1 MFATAAK
8 WSCAVALT
16 LALASSVRADEG
28 DDLFAS
34 ASAQYSARQYDVAS
48 DTFGKYLH
56 EFPGHRSHAKGLF
69 FRGESLV
76 QLGRYAEAYPLFRD
90 LLAEDPTGP
99 YTKQA
104 TFRTAE
110 AAAMSGKLNEAQIY
124 LSQFQSKYPADK
136 LNARV
141 LLYQGSIA
149 MRAGDLSGAER
160 CYRQSIERFG
170 DSPTADECRIA
181 LVHTLQLAKQP
192 DAADEVLHEVAK
204 SDHSPWTE
212 TALLQ
217 LASKE
222 FAAQKPQAA
231 LEYCAEVG
239 TRFPSSPM
247 LPQAKLGYA
256 RALCELKRYDEA
268 QPILTE
274 LASIKDYAADARH
287 WLTIIDSTQRQQ
299 KLAAEEA
306 DRKAKLA
313 TEEADRKAKQAAADV
328 ERQAKLAAAEVERK
342 QKVAA
347 EEEKVKAKLAEVEAE
362 KKRAAEQQ
370 AAQPAPQ
377 VAATTPAP
385 ATKPAVAD
393 APAFKSVIAPL
404 RNPAAKKPEPQ
415 FNETQEMAAQR
426 EDQNRRRSAAIRF
439 EAADTMIRAGDY
451 GRAIAT
457 LQIGDNSGDDP
468 RSLTNRYLLAVALKG
483 VNRAAEAEQ
492 TLDELNTTLAAKLSA
507 AAAGSG
513 KQISAED
520 FLAYRDLNE
529 RLQLARANALLSSE
543 RFADAIEPLQSYV
556 QSATVESKID
566 WAYANL
572 ARCLARTSRFDEARK
587 SLDEFKSRRGQSE
600 LLQPAML
607 EVADAAA
614 SAGQYLVAAQL
625 YRPLSSNGM
634 SAEFAAKSL
643 VGLGWCQFRMGDQA
657 TAAETFGQF
666 IDRFPSDAG
675 APDAALARGQA
686 LEQQEKFEPAL
697 TVYRQSMIRYPKAKA
712 FPQFLAATARLY
724 DQLGQDEK
732 ALPLYERIVREYPNN
747 PDLDATLY
755 GWAWCLRDLGRG
767 KESDK
772 AFRQLYEQLPNSRF
786 WADATF
792 RLAERAV
799 QHGERNVAATYVDQL
814 LSVDCPAPVLQHT
827 LYLQAQIAISD
838 QKWSAAEPLLQRLVE
853 EHPDCALR
861 LPAEFWLAEVSYRG
875 GDFNAAMHRFD
886 ALTPRISQRD
896 ETWMAIVP
904 LRRAQML
911 AEQKQWSTARTI
923 AESIVRDFP
932 QFDQQFEA
940 DYVIG
945 RCFAAEGNFDA
956 ARAAFQ
962 RVVRSSAGSKTE
974 TAATAQY
981 MIGDTYFQQQTYST
995 AFREFM
1001 KVESAY
1007 HFARW
1012 QAAALRHAAMCQE
1025 QMGHPKEAADLVARA
1040 RQSYEEPE
1048 HLAER
1053 LKDSPSPARK

>member
-8 WSCAVALT
+8 WSCAVALA
-16 LALASSVRADEG
+16 LALTSSVRADEG
-28 DDLFAS
+28 EDLVAK
-34 ASAQYSARQYDVAS
+34 ASAQYSAREYEAAS

-56 EFPGHRSHAKGLF
+56 EFPGHRSHAKALF

-76 QLGRYAEAYPLFRD
+76 QLARYADAYPLFRD

-160 CYRQSIERFG
+160 CYRQAIERFG
-170 DSPTADECRIA
+170 DTPTADECRMA
-181 LVHTLQLAKQP
+181 LVHSLQLAKQAE
-192 DAADEVLHEVAK
+192 AADEVLHEVAK
-204 SDHSPWTE
+204 GDRCPWAE

-217 LASKE
+217 LASRE

-231 LEYCAEVG
+231 LEYCSEVA
-239 TRFPSSPM
+239 TRFPGSSM
-247 LPQAKLGYA
+247 MPQAKLGYA

-268 QPILTE
+268 QPILTD
-274 LASIKDYAADARH
+274 LTSIKDLAPDARH
-287 WLTIIDSTQRQQ
+287 WLTIVESAQRQQ
-299 KLAAEEA
+299 TLAAEEA

-313 TEEADRKAKQAAADV
+313 SEEADRKAKQAAVEAD
-328 ERQAKLAAAEVERK
+328 RQAKNAAAEAERK
-342 QKVAA
+342 QKIAA
-347 EEEKVKAKLAEVEAE
+347 EEEKVKAKLAEIEAE
-362 KKRAAEQQ
+362 KKRAAEQ
-370 AAQPAPQ
+370 PAPQ
-377 VAATTPAP
+377 VAATAPTPA
-385 ATKPAVAD
+385 TNRAVAD
-393 APAFKSVIAPL
+393 GSPLKSVVAPL

-415 FNETQEMAAQR
+415 FNETQEMAAER
-426 EDQNRRRSAAIRF
+426 EDQNRRRSAAIRY
-439 EAADTMIRAGDY
+439 EAADTMIRAGDF

-492 TLDELNTTLAAKLSA
+492 TLDELNTSLSTKLSA
-507 AAAGSG
+507 ATAGNG
-513 KQISAED
+513 KRVSAED
-520 FLAYRDLNE
+520 LAAYHELNE

-543 RFADAIEPLQSYV
+543 RFADAVEPLQSYV
-556 QSATVESKID
+556 QSATAESKID

-572 ARCLARTSRFDEARK
+572 ARCLARTSRFDDARK
-587 SLDEFKSRRGQSE
+587 ALDEFQSRRAQSE
-600 LLQPAML
+600 ILKPAML

-625 YRPLSSNGM
+625 YRPLSGNGVP
-634 SAEFAAKSL
+634 AELAAKSL

-657 TAAETFGQF
+657 TAAEMFGQF

-712 FPQFLAATARLY
+712 LPQFLAATARLY

-732 ALPLYERIVREYPNN
+732 ALPLYERIVREYPNS
-747 PDLDATLY
+747 PDIDATLY

-799 QHGERNVAATYVDQL
+799 QHGDRTVAANYVEQL
-814 LSVDCPAPVLQHT
+814 LSIDCPAPVLQHT

-838 QKWSAAEPLLQRLVE
+838 QKWSSAEAPLQRLVE
-853 EHPDCALR
+853 EHPDCPLR

-875 GDFNAAMHRFD
+875 GDFNAAMHRFE
-886 ALTPRISQRD
+886 ALTPRISHRD

-923 AESIVRDFP
+923 AESIARDFP

-945 RCFAAEGNFDA
+945 RCLAAEGDFDA
-956 ARAAFQ
+956 ARTAYQ
-962 RVVRSSAGSKTE
+962 RVVRSTAGSKTE
-974 TAATAQY
+974 TAAMAQY
-981 MIGDTYFQQQTYST
+981 MIGDSYFQQQTYST

-1007 HFARW
+1007 HYARW

-1025 QMGHPKEAADLVARA
+1025 QMGHAKEAADLVARA

-1048 HLAER
+1048 NLAQR
-1053 LKDSPSPARK
+1053 LKDSSAPIRK